1 MSLQEDIQAD
11 LKKAMLARDEVQI
24 STLRIII
31 GEFAR
36 QPRKELTDQ
45 EVQAVIR
52 KLVKSENEMLKLSG
66 NASSDYLQ
74 ILEGFL
80 PSQATETEIRA
91 WIEKN
96 INLDD
101 FANKMQAMKPI
112 MTNFGGSA
120 DGNLVRK
127 ILDSL

>member
-1 MSLQEDIQAD
+1 MSLQENIQAD
-11 LKKAMLARDEVQI
+11 LKKAMLARDEVGI

-36 QPRKELTDQ
+36 QASKVLSDQ
-45 EVQAVIR
+45 EVQGVIR

-66 NASSDYLQ
+66 AESSDYLQ
-74 ILEGFL
+74 VLEGYL
-80 PSQATETEIRA
+80 PKQATEEEIRA
-91 WIEKN
+91 WIDNN
-96 INLDD
+96 IKLDD

>member
-1 MSLQEDIQAD
+1 MSLQENIQAD
-11 LKKAMLARDEVQI
+11 LKKAMLARDEVGI

-36 QPRKELTDQ
+36 QVSKVLSDQ
-45 EVQAVIR
+45 EVQGVIR

-66 NASSDYLQ
+66 AESSDYLQ
-74 ILEGFL
+74 VLEGYL
-80 PSQATETEIRA
+80 PKQATEEEVRT
-91 WIEKN
+91 WIDNN
-96 INLDD
+96 IKLDD